1 MQNNQTLKNNPG
13 IQHNT
18 TKTNMD
24 LNYEPEK
31 NLILEMETENHESK
45 DQITIT
51 PNGMINSLRIN
62 KNDNDTSVYFG
73 YKNEDVENNNI
84 DYFLPNYSTA
94 RSSDFQS
101 NKVVNGN
108 IDKNIFFKIYYNK
121 QKYYLKD
128 MGIGY
133 GTFIKLLNE
142 TTIKENTIVNI
153 GESYLI
159 FSFDK
164 KNLELNNQEINDDDL
179 LIKIYSNEN
188 DYEPIICKNNN
199 EIIYTVGRSD
209 KCDVL
214 IKDKMLSRVHC
225 TLTYLDGNWY
235 IRDGNEEGGE
245 STNGTWLYAAEEVE
259 ILDGMVFKSNSCNFV
274 CQYQWVGW

>member
-1 MQNNQTLKNNPG
+1 
-13 IQHNT
+13 
-18 TKTNMD
+18 MD

-108 IDKNIFFKIYYNK
+108 IDKNIFFKIYYNQ

-259 ILDGMVFKSNSCNFV
+259 IQDGMVFKSNSCNFV
-274 CQYQWVGW
+274 CQYQ